1 MQNSPLPASALPPP
15 VNAVVPVVVPD
26 TTPAS
31 AADSEDFSAV
41 LARELA
47 AKSIEPKPDTAPAS
61 APDSENDS
69 EDFSAVLAWKSAA
82 NVIELKP
89 DATLPGAAASA
100 SQPHQPGGEMAPL
113 QMPSD
118 PDPAAPA
125 LLAPMPGI
133 QPVHPDGRGSGSQR
147 QLAGTALTAIQ
158 ATETSAPRNLPPAA
172 LPDSPALE
180 PGNTADFAAPGRFLP
195 PFAAQENTSRS
206 GTEKQATQR
215 LPDSAPLLQMSQM
228 SYPSSAAAA
237 SLATAATPTT
247 QNLKLELRVGTPG
260 WNGELAH
267 KVVWMAT
274 RQQQVAELH
283 LNPPHLGPVEVMLTI
298 GNEQGTQASVQF
310 ASPHSAAREALEA
323 ALPRLRE
330 MLADS
335 GIALGNATVSAD
347 SFQQRAEAGRQDRAL
362 MKQPVDGAE
371 TGTGLA
377 GRPTVTLI
385 RSGRNGL
392 VDTFA

>member
-26 TTPAS
+26 TAPAS

-41 LARELA
+41 LARELT
-47 AKSIEPKPDTAPAS
+47 AKAIEPKPDTTPAS
-61 APDSENDS
+61 AAGS
-69 EDFSAVLAWKSAA
+69 EDFSAVMARESAA

-89 DATLPGAAASA
+89 DATLPGAAAS
-100 SQPHQPGGEMAPL
+100 SGQPHPPGGEMVPL

-118 PDPAAPA
+118 PDPAALA

-133 QPVHPDGRGSGSQR
+133 QPVQPDGRGSGSQR
-147 QLAGTALTAIQ
+147 QIAGTALTATQ
-158 ATETSAPRNLPPAA
+158 ATETSAPRNLPQAA
-172 LPDSPALE
+172 LPDSPAS
-180 PGNTADFAAPGRFLP
+180 GSDNTASFAAPGRFLP
-195 PFAAQENTSRS
+195 PFAAEENTSRS

-228 SYPSSAAAA
+228 SYPPSAAAA
-237 SLATAATPTT
+237 SLATAAAPTT
-247 QNLKLELRVGTPG
+247 QNLKLEIRVGTPG
-260 WNGELAH
+260 WNGELAQ

-335 GIALGNATVSAD
+335 GIALGNATVSAE
-347 SFQQRAEAGRQDRAL
+347 SFQQRAETGRQDRAL
-362 MKQPVDGAE
+362 MKRPADMAE
-371 TGTGLA
+371 TGAGLA